1 MHSDTRVGGP
11 LEETL
16 KAHGLDLRLCA
27 QVLVESSGRGCLV
40 ADRHGAVV
48 LVNAQGREQLGL
60 AAGARL
66 DEALPELAPRVAA
79 VLAGAPDPGGPC
91 LQRRGHP
98 VQVSVHA
105 LGGAGVLCL
114 SRDPAPGAEGYTEL
128 ARERD
133 AILDSLADGVWI
145 VDGQGYV
152 LRLNPAAERMNGV
165 TAEEVVGRNVRDL
178 MAEGLFDRSVALE
191 VIKRKGPVSM
201 MQKGR
206 GGRVFLLTGTPVVD
220 DQGQIVRVVT
230 TERGG
235 AEIERLIQELE
246 DQDRLQ
252 AAYPDHVPELPS
264 DELFTRRVIAKSPC
278 MRNALGHAIKVARAG
293 STVLILGE
301 SGAGKEL
308 FADIIYKYS
317 GLEGKPFV
325 KLNCGAIPESL
336 LEAELFGYERGAFTG
351 AQAKGKP
358 GHLEL
363 ADGGML
369 FLDEVAELTLSA
381 QVKLLRILE
390 DGRLTRVGATQSRK
404 IKVRILAATHKNLRE
419 MVASGAFRL
428 DLYYRLSVIPIFI
441 PPLRERTEC
450 ILPLLH
456 HFVDLFDA
464 RVGVR
469 RRFSREA
476 TAALLAYA
484 WPGNVRELANLC
496 ERVVVMSES
505 EVINLRDL
513 PSEILPVRPA
523 PVRGA
528 GEEGNLDKVLEK
540 TERAMLLDVRQNH
553 RTQAQMAKALGVN
566 QSTIARKLKKY
577 DIH

>member
-1 MHSDTRVGGP
+1 MHSEPRVAGP

-27 QVLVESSGRGCLV
+27 QVLLESSGRGCLV
-40 ADRHGAVV
+40 ADRNGAVV
-48 LVNAQGREQLGL
+48 LVNDLGRERLGL

-66 DEALPELAPRVAA
+66 NEALPELAPRVAA
-79 VLAGAPDPGGPC
+79 VLAGAPDPGGPS
-91 LQRRGHP
+91 LQRSARP
-98 VQVSVHA
+98 VQASVHA

-114 SRDPAPGAEGYTEL
+114 FRDPAPGAAGYTEL

-145 VDGQGYV
+145 VDNQGCV

-178 MAEGLFDRSVALE
+178 VAEGLFDRSVALE

-220 DQGQIVRVVT
+220 DQGRIVRVVT

-252 AAYPDHVPELPS
+252 ATFPDLVPELPS
-264 DELFTRRVIAKSPC
+264 DELFTRQVIAKSPC
-278 MRNALGHAIKVARAG
+278 MRMALGHAIKVSKAG
-293 STVLILGE
+293 STALILGE
-301 SGAGKEL
+301 SGVGKEL

-317 GLEGKPFV
+317 GLQGKPFV

-358 GHLEL
+358 GLLEL

-390 DGRLTRVGATQSRK
+390 DGRLTRVGGTQSRK
-404 IKVRILAATHKNLRE
+404 INVRILAATHKNLRE

-428 DLYYRLSVIPIFI
+428 DLYYRLSVIPIYI

-469 RRFSREA
+469 RRFSRET

-513 PSEILPVRPA
+513 PSEILPARPV
-523 PVRGA
+523 PVPGA
-528 GEEGNLDKVLEK
+528 GGEESLDMALKN
-540 TERAMLLDVRQNH
+540 TERAMLLDVRQHH

-577 DIH
+577 NIQ